1 MELYV
6 FYVVLFIILYDSI
19 QILTLLIEGH
29 TGFDPWNL
37 LAVTTVKG
45 VLLRKEQDI
54 KGW

>member
-1 MELYV
+1 MFSMKYI
-6 FYVVLFIILYDSI
+6 FIILSDST

-37 LAVTTVKG
+37 SAVTTVKG
-45 VLLRKEQDI
+45 VLLRKEQNI